1 MPQNDSEILKLSQ
14 VCRRYGL
21 SSREVF
27 RYLMPEGLPMY
38 RRQGQWFADLQNLKK
53 WELETKRV
61 YFGKTEYESMV
72 LPAYA
77 SILLQRRRQQRR
89 AELNKARVWRQENRH
104 LYQLFYIMIGIF
116 IGMAMISAIVTP

>member
-1 MPQNDSEILKLSQ
+1 
-14 VCRRYGL
+14 
-21 SSREVF
+21 
-27 RYLMPEGLPMY
+27 MPEGLPMY

>member
-1 MPQNDSEILKLSQ
+1 MPQNDPEILKLSQ

-21 SSREVF
+21 ISREVF